1 MSFMYSNRTVGI
13 LMDYDSKRCQ
23 KVFNL
28 KLLIHNYV
36 CYTDVA
42 T

>member
-1 MSFMYSNRTVGI
+1 MYSNRTAGT

-36 CYTDVA
+36 YHTDVA